1 MIKRTVNQIA
11 QMAGGTLSNQAFGE
25 EQIYGVT
32 TDTRKVSKGAL
43 FIPLIGEHFNGHT
56 FASKAV
62 ELGAAAVLWNQKE
75 ANPPF
80 GVPVILVDDTLAA
93 LQQLAKSYLKK
104 KTLVLSVLQEV
115 TGKRQRKI

>member
-62 ELGAAAVLWNQKE
+62 ELGA
-75 ANPPF
+75 
-80 GVPVILVDDTLAA
+80 T
-93 LQQLAKSYLKK
+93 
-104 KTLVLSVLQEV
+104 
-115 TGKRQRKI
+115 